1 MGGPIQA
8 GDAGEAMIDLLKVIG
23 AQPGTALAHYLVGIE
38 LRAALRGDAFAYP
51 DCGARYMDVDGEV
64 VVPNA
69 RGDVAEPAVVGA
81 RGERGQFCSPRSRFS
96 RWTKIEARA

>member
-1 MGGPIQA
+1 
-8 GDAGEAMIDLLKVIG
+8 MIDILTRINASPVQAAG
-23 AQPGTALAHYLVGIE
+23 AHYLVGIE
-38 LRAALRGDAFAYP
+38 LRAALRGDVFASP